1 MHYFDSTSI
10 DGDIYLHQVGNKQ
23 NGESLILSSE
33 PVTVEETVKKSLMQ
47 FFLSHFN
54 QTEYYHFVHESSLSM
69 NEVYSYVSSIF
80 DDLETIPEQSRYL
93 AQILFRVTT
102 HPNIK
107 RGEFYVVHFRNCL
120 INGVM
125 TDAVGIFKS
134 ENKESF
140 LKIIRKGHSFEV
152 IREIGVNTKKID
164 KGCLVFNLH
173 RDSGYVVSIID
184 NSNRGEAKY
193 WIEAFLQVKRCN
205 DSYAQTQNAVAM
217 CKGFISQLPEEVTKS
232 EKAFMMNRV
241 IEGLKSE
248 KVVMEKL
255 AVHAFGNELASSE
268 FKTYRGNYESTHE
281 VRFDNVFQSKPEA
294 ITRRATGSMTTIKLD
309 NNFDVNIHSGEQFIE
324 HGYDEQKGMKYY
336 KLYFNEEK

>member
-23 NGESLILSSE
+23 NGDSLILSSE
-33 PVTVEETVKKSLMQ
+33 PITVEDTVKKNLMQ

-54 QTEYYHFVHESSLSM
+54 QTEYYHFIHESSLLM

-80 DDLETIPEQSRYL
+80 DDLETISEQSRYL

-102 HPNIK
+102 NPNIK
-107 RGEFYVVHFRNCL
+107 CGEFYVVHFRNCL
-120 INGVM
+120 IDGVM

-140 LKIIRKGHSFEV
+140 FKIMRKGHSFEV
-152 IREIGVNTKKID
+152 IQEFGVNTKKID

-173 RDSGYVVSIID
+173 SDSGYVLSIID

-193 WIEAFLQVKRCN
+193 WIEDFLQVKRYN
-205 DSYAQTQNAVAM
+205 DSYTKTQNAVAM
-217 CKGFISQLPEEVTKS
+217 CKGFISQLPENVAKS
-232 EKAFMMNRV
+232 EKAIMMNRV
-241 IEGLKSE
+241 LDGLKSE
-248 KVVMEKL
+248 EVVMEKL
-255 AVHAFGNELASSE
+255 AVHAFGKVLASSE
-268 FKTYRGNYESTHE
+268 FKTYRANYESTHK
-281 VRFDNVFQSKPEA
+281 VRFDNAFQGKPEA
-294 ITRRATGSMTTIKLD
+294 VKRRATGSMTTIKLD
-309 NNFDVNIHSGEQFIE
+309 NNFDVNIHGDKQFIE
-324 HGYDEQKGMKYY
+324 LGYDEQKGMKYY